1 MTPADI
7 EDLLG
12 YMTEEER
19 AELDALVAADL
30 AERPWVPLPGP
41 QTLAYES
48 QADVIGYG
56 GAAGGGKT
64 DLAVGKALTQHHE
77 ALFLRREATQLK
89 GILRRFE
96 QLLGGTDG
104 YNGQDKRWKKAGPRG
119 VDVEFG
125 SCPNLGDETKHQGNP
140 HDLLVFDEAA
150 NFLEQQVNF
159 LLGWNRSTRPGV
171 HSQALLTF
179 NPPTSAE
186 GRWIVDFFGPWLDK
200 KHALY
205 PTEPG
210 AIRYVVTVP
219 GENETFRY
227 VWVADAT
234 PCVIV
239 AGELVYDF
247 NPRDY
252 KPEDIIVPQSRTFI
266 PARISDNP
274 YLAQT
279 GYLRVLQAMPEP
291 LRSQLLYGDFHAGMT
306 DDPWQ
311 VIPTAWVEAAQ
322 ARWKRR
328 SPKGEMMSQGVDV
341 ARGGQDNTIIADRYK
356 VPQGTSHYYDELS
369 VHPGTSTPNGSTVAG
384 LVIARRRHKAPI
396 HIDVIGVGASPYDVL
411 KEAEQDV
418 YGINVSEKALGTDK
432 SGRLTFF
439 NRRSELWWLFREI
452 LDPEA
457 DTGVELPPDP
467 ELLKEL
473 CAPRWELS
481 GMTIKVESR
490 EDIVKRV
497 GRSPDRA
504 SAIVLAAIDTP
515 KIQDMRKFTSE
526 RHEVL
531 RYDPYEHLTT
541 SGGSSLDYDPYRN
554 L

>member
-1 MTPADI
+1 MSPTEVDA
-7 EDLLG
+7 LLP
-12 YMTEEER
+12 YLTDEER
-19 AELDALVAADL
+19 AELDALVAADI
-30 AERPWVPLPGP
+30 AECPWVPLPGP
-41 QTLAYES
+41 QTIAYES
-48 QADVIGYG
+48 LADVIGYG

-64 DLAVGKALTQHHE
+64 DLAVGKALTHHHE
-77 ALFLRREATQLK
+77 VLVMRREATQLK
-89 GILRRFE
+89 GILRRME

-104 YNGQDKRWKKAGPRG
+104 YNGQDKRWRKAGPRG
-119 VDVEFG
+119 VDIEFG

-159 LLGWNRSTRPGV
+159 LLGWNRSTREGV
-171 HSQALLTF
+171 HCQALLTF

-200 KHALY
+200 KHPLY
-205 PTEPG
+205 PAAPG
-210 AIRYVVTVP
+210 EIRYVVTVP

-239 AGELVYDF
+239 NGQLVYEFDA
-247 NPRDY
+247 RDY
-252 KPEDIIVPQSRTFI
+252 KPEDIVTPQSRTFI
-266 PARISDNP
+266 PSRISDNP
-274 YLAQT
+274 YLANT

-291 LRSQLLYGDFHAGMT
+291 LRSQLLYGDFQAGMT
-306 DDPWQ
+306 DDPYQ

-322 ARWKRR
+322 ARWKDRN
-328 SPKGEMMSQGVDV
+328 PKGEMLSMGVDV
-341 ARGGQDNTIIADRYK
+341 ARGGQDNTIISTRHKAGDSVHWYDR
-356 VPQGTSHYYDELS
+356 LS
-369 VHPGTSTPNGSTVAG
+369 VHPGKSTPSGNSVAG
-384 LVIARRRHKAPI
+384 LVIGQRRHKAPI

-411 KEAEQDV
+411 KDADQDV
-418 YGINVSEKALGTDK
+418 YGINVSEKALGTDR
-432 SGRLTFF
+432 SGRLRFF
-439 NRRSELWWLFREI
+439 NRRSELWWLFREL
-452 LDPEA
+452 LDPEVDSGA
-457 DTGVELPPDP
+457 ELPPDP

-490 EDIVKRV
+490 DDIVKRV

-504 SAIVLAAIDTP
+504 TAVILAAIDTP
-515 KIQDMRKFTSE
+515 KIQDMKRFTSD
-526 RHEVL
+526 RNQVL
-531 RYDPYEHLTT
+531 RYDPYADVTP
-541 SGGSSLDYDPYRN
+541 SGAESALDYDPYRN

>member
-7 EDLLG
+7 DALLP
-12 YMTEEER
+12 YLTEEER
-19 AELDALVAADL
+19 EELDALVAADL

-41 QTLAYES
+41 QTMAYQS
-48 QADVIGYG
+48 HADVIGYG

-64 DLAVGKALTQHHE
+64 DLAVGKAITQHHE
-77 ALFLRREATQLK
+77 VLIMRREATQLK
-89 GILRRFE
+89 GILRRLE
-96 QLLGGTDG
+96 QLLGSRDG
-104 YNGQDKRWKKAGPRG
+104 YNGQDKRWSRVGPRA
-119 VDVEFG
+119 VDIEFG

-159 LLGWNRSTRPGV
+159 LLGWNRSTRAGV

-205 PTEPG
+205 PTAPG
-210 AIRYVVTVP
+210 DIRYVVTVP
-219 GENETFRY
+219 GENDTFRY
-227 VWVADAT
+227 VWVDDAT
-234 PCVIV
+234 PCVIE
-239 AGELVYDF
+239 GGKLVYDF
-247 NPRDY
+247 DAKAY
-252 KPEDIIVPQSRTFI
+252 KPEDIVIPQSRTFI
-266 PARISDNP
+266 PSRISDNP
-274 YLAQT
+274 YLANS

-291 LRSQLLYGDFHAGMT
+291 LRSQMLYGDFQAGMT
-306 DDPWQ
+306 DDPYQ
-311 VIPTAWVEAAQ
+311 VISTAWVEAAM
-322 ARWKRR
+322 ARWKERT
-328 SPKGEMMSQGVDV
+328 PKGEMMSQGVDV

-356 VPQGTSHYYDELS
+356 LPNGGTEHWYDWLG
-369 VHPGTSTPNGSTVAG
+369 VHPGTATPSGQAVAG

-411 KEAEQDV
+411 KEADQDV
-418 YGINVSEKALGTDK
+418 YGINVSEKALGTDR

-439 NRRSELWWLFREI
+439 NRRSELWWRFREL
-452 LDPEA
+452 LDPEQ

-481 GMTIKVESR
+481 GMTIKVEAR
-490 EDIVKRV
+490 DDIVKRV

-504 SAIVLAAIDTP
+504 TAVILAAIDTP
-515 KIQDMRKFTSE
+515 KISDMRKFTSE
-526 RHEVL
+526 RHDVL
-531 RYDPYEHLTT
+531 RYDPYQDIGT
-541 SGGSSLDYDPYRN
+541 GANGLDYDPYRN
-554 L
+554 I